1 MEFEFEMG
9 IGVLKS
15 FDMDQLG
22 PVHCVL
28 KYYTPRTQLLKLRG
42 YPFGSIRVI
51 GRKSSQLTESETRS
65 VLAVYWIDFQVHK
78 SKRTEEGDVSEVVC
92 VGACFCNS
100 EKGMRD
106 YGGEIL

>member
-1 MEFEFEMG
+1 MLLEEK
-9 IGVLKS
+9 VLS
-15 FDMDQLG
+15 
-22 PVHCVL
+22 
-28 KYYTPRTQLLKLRG
+28 LLKVKQG
-42 YPFGSIRVI
+42 VF
-51 GRKSSQLTESETRS
+51 
-65 VLAVYWIDFQVHK
+65 LAVYWIDFQVQK